1 METFNSTLNQCNCN
15 AYANALPISLTF
27 EAGPQGER
35 RGEVAGKQRRLLSHF
50 FKDSIEVESVAAR
63 GC

>member
-1 METFNSTLNQCNCN
+1 MQLQCLCQCI
-15 AYANALPISLTF
+15 AHLAVTF